1 MAARESHRPVKL
13 VLERTQMFGPVGYRA
28 RTERRIVLGTGTDGK
43 LAAIRHHV
51 ISPTSTFE
59 DWIESSAMVTRKL
72 YACPNIS
79 TTHRLVKLELGTP
92 AFQRAPGEST
102 GNFAIE
108 SAMDELAYRLN
119 VDPLQLRL
127 RTYADKHP

>member
-1 MAARESHRPVKL
+1 MDFAAQKHDAL
-13 VLERTQMFGPVGYRA
+13 LEYL
-28 RTERRIVLGTGTDGK
+28 RRHVDGEVRF
-43 LAAIRHHV
+43 AA
-51 ISPTSTFE
+51 
-59 DWIESSAMVTRKL
+59 VTRKL